1 MPGRLGGRDDPL
13 GAAALSRTGYRHRAD
28 RGLGLNAGC
37 GAFVES
43 GITDDRLRK
52 DSEMRRTLPRLAA
65 ATAASALTVAAT
77 AGTAMA
83 QETEVPEPDTF
94 TSMYTVMATPD
105 TVVDSDG
112 GSAPGEP
119 GATGEFH
126 FRINSEQEIICYD
139 ITLRGVTGEY
149 QSPAKTA
156 THIHEANVGE
166 PGPPRLAF
174 PDPTGDGDV
183 RTSSGCMQGP
193 FTTGLEGDNGED
205 TGTGFS
211 LSRIEANPA
220 GFTADTHTAEYA
232 AGTVRGQLSEVPMGG
247 VETGA
252 GGASHAAAGYAIGAA
267 GLAAAAGAGVVLVRR
282 SRARG

>member
-1 MPGRLGGRDDPL
+1 
-13 GAAALSRTGYRHRAD
+13 
-28 RGLGLNAGC
+28 
-37 GAFVES
+37 
-43 GITDDRLRK
+43 
-52 DSEMRRTLPRLAA
+52 MRRTLPRLAA
-65 ATAASALTVAAT
+65 VTAASALTFAAT
-77 AGTAMA
+77 AGIAMA

-105 TVVDSDG
+105 TIINNDG
-112 GSAPGEP
+112 ESVPGEP
-119 GATGEFH
+119 GATGEFN
-126 FRINSEQEIICYD
+126 FRINSDDEIICYD

-174 PDPTGDGDV
+174 PDPTGEGDT
-183 RTSSGCMQGP
+183 RTSSGCLQGP

-205 TGTGFS
+205 TATGFT
-211 LSRIEANPA
+211 LSQIEANPA
-220 GFTADTHTAEYA
+220 GFTADTHTADYA
-232 AGTVRGQLSEVPMGG
+232 AGTVRGQLTEVPMGG

-252 GGASHAAAGYAIGAA
+252 GGTSNDAAMYAIGAA

-282 SRARG
+282 SRAQG